1 MNFPPTR
8 PMTRDEEHCYGPKL
22 DRLLRISKMD
32 SLSGLVLP
40 TFPVPPLPA
49 SLTADWAEADDPANA
64 YARSLTHALP
74 QLTRDVAQVCGPA
87 PWIVRSSGI
96 EDLTEHVNAGGY
108 ESLICLAPEDLAPRI
123 ASVALSGSTA
133 HALRQQALSGQVVL
147 PRTIPCFVQP
157 LLDID
162 VATDVGPAH
171 SPYLDAAV
179 LNRMEAICAE
189 LIAAFD
195 FEAIDCEWGLET
207 TDGFVSVT
215 TIAPRDRRRANV
227 AHTIGFGFGSAQ
239 STGSRATTLALLP
252 ASCDIRLWR
261 GRHLRETKVQR
272 LHLLQARPAHP
283 DVAFRER
290 AALTDECYEVLSR
303 HYDVVDAA
311 LLMLGARSS
320 GHALIA
326 PDLMSAWRRYLA
338 MEAGAQGSI
347 AVVIVDEGSAEEHA
361 GIMFRQQHVTCVKA
375 DTQRVPPGAD
385 CVVFDRGVC
394 IFGDATMLRAIQTEV
409 RRELVIPDDCALVF
423 TEEVLTDV
431 GRLAPECIDALFQ
444 LDRLPLAAQVKERL
458 LARTEQPMPTLWMQR
473 AGGAVES
480 PSLLARIG
488 RSHRSKSEGTLR
500 ARTEFARS
508 YERAVLVSCGE
519 PRHGLPI
526 SSELSSD
533 VDALVRSG
541 DLRLVMALLHCEAA
555 ASWAPR
561 ETLSAL
567 LPSAAAQL
575 AAQRRDD
582 AVLVLTSVSLVSDE
596 CARLPVYETYEL
608 VSCLDALASAFERGL
623 SAESMTCIHSL
634 GLPIASAVR
643 LAQRVLD
650 RRAVLEPIEAFRQA
664 VASFRGIA
672 YAADATVP
680 LAQQLNGAYAG
691 LRNALREVGLS
702 DVAEQIDGSLI
713 EIYDASLKGLLARAA
728 DANDVASYRRY
739 LLVMLEWIAL
749 LSTASL
755 SERDRAALDCIE
767 GWLHQ
772 WSAEAMPPS
781 FEIED
786 RNWRSEF
793 ASIAAAPDT
802 AARYGNPHVVHNL
815 LHQWSLAQL
824 SLDTRMFP
832 QRIQSLE
839 RFCSTF
845 SSRATK
851 VLRFERELLEIQ
863 IPMGTHKASY
873 VFTPGQIT
881 VEWSEPPDC
890 PGDEIARILA
900 FEVFLDR
907 FRIWMFPAL
916 MVRRERA
923 LGTWTLFVR
932 FVTPASSPWRYED
945 ATRFVTATRFLF
957 DGAYDFSYV
966 DNDAVDGF
974 AERLAGPDWK
984 SIIATLI
991 EYRAS
996 VEDTSQYVALHA
1008 LPMSSAVSAIA
1019 QSRVVR
1025 GLLLRCFRRGFRQC
1039 WELID
1044 NYAHW
1049 LGTCGGADRRW
1060 LDRYEYLRQLS
1071 LFLAARWP
1079 RQALTELS
1087 RRNRF
1092 HIGDD
1097 LIAACLFKRRD
1108 VKDELRGMTTEKRA
1122 VLSGIF
1128 ALIVRHAPDIAV
1140 AGCGAAVLA
1149 SLLAG
1154 TGVRF
1159 RRAKHFVIARFG
1171 DHIDPV
1177 VLGRLLEGMETV
1189 PWGCTEAAEQ
1199 AIQAHISARRSV
1211 CRFDLE
1217 RGIDWTTLGG
1227 RAGNHAD

>member
-1 MNFPPTR
+1 
-8 PMTRDEEHCYGPKL
+8 MTNDEEHCYGPKL
-22 DRLLRISKMD
+22 NRLLRMSRMD

-40 TFPVPPLPA
+40 TFPIPPLPS
-49 SLTADWAEADDPANA
+49 SLTAASAEVDNPANA
-64 YARSLTHALP
+64 YARALTHAYP
-74 QLTRDVAQVCGPA
+74 QLTRDVEQLCGPA

-108 ESLICLAPEDLAPRI
+108 DSLICLAPENLVQRI
-123 ASVALSGSTA
+123 ASVALSGSTE
-133 HALRQQALSGQVVL
+133 HARRQQALSGQVVV
-147 PRTIPCFVQP
+147 PRPIACFVQP

-179 LNRMEAICAE
+179 LDRMEAICAE

-215 TIAPRDRRRANV
+215 TIAPRDRRRGNV
-227 AHTIGFGFGSAQ
+227 AHTIGFGFSSAQ
-239 STGSRATTLALLP
+239 NTGSRATTLALLP

-272 LHLLQARPAHP
+272 LHLLQARPAYP
-283 DVAFRER
+283 DAAFRER
-290 AALTDECYEVLSR
+290 AALTDECHQGLSR
-303 HYDVVDAA
+303 HYDVVDAG
-311 LLMLGARSS
+311 LLMLGAQSS

-338 MEAGAQGSI
+338 LEADAQGAI

-361 GIMFRQQHVTCVKA
+361 GIMFRQQNVTCVKA
-375 DTQRVPPGAD
+375 DTQRVPPGAG

-394 IFGDATMLRAIQTEV
+394 IVGDATMLGAIQTEV

-423 TEEVLTDV
+423 TEEVLTAAGHLV
-431 GRLAPECIDALFQ
+431 PECIDALSQ
-444 LDRLPLAAQVKERL
+444 LHRLPLAAQVKERL

-480 PSLLARIG
+480 PSLLAQIG
-488 RSHRSKSEGTLR
+488 RSHCSKYEGALR
-500 ARTEFARS
+500 ARTDFARS
-508 YERAVLVSCGE
+508 YERAVQVSCGE
-519 PRHGLPI
+519 PCHGLPLL
-526 SSELSSD
+526 SDLSSH

-541 DLRLVMALLHCEAA
+541 DLRLVMALLHGEAA
-555 ASWAPR
+555 APWAPR
-561 ETLSAL
+561 DTLSVL
-567 LPSAAAQL
+567 LHSAAVQL

-582 AVLVLTSVSLVSDE
+582 AVLVLNSVSLVSAE
-596 CARLPVYETYEL
+596 CARLPVYETDEI

-623 SAESMTCIHSL
+623 STESMTCIHSL

-650 RRAVLEPIEAFRQA
+650 HPAVLEPMEAFRRA
-664 VASFRGIA
+664 VASYRGIA
-672 YAADATVP
+672 YAADAVAP
-680 LAQQLNGAYAG
+680 LAQQLSDAYAG
-691 LRNALREVGLS
+691 LRNALREAGLS
-702 DVAEQIDGSLI
+702 DIAEQINGSLI
-713 EIYDASLKGLLARAA
+713 EVYDASLKGLLARAA
-728 DANDVASYRRY
+728 DANDVVSYRRY
-739 LLVMLEWIAL
+739 LLVMQEWIAL

-755 SERDRAALDCIE
+755 SDRDSAALHCCE
-767 GWLHQ
+767 VWLHQ

-786 RNWRSEF
+786 RNWRCEF

-802 AARYGNPHVVHNL
+802 APRYENPHVVHNL
-815 LHQWSLAQL
+815 LHQWSLARL

-873 VFTPGQIT
+873 VFTPRQIT

-916 MVRRERA
+916 TVRRERV

-932 FVTPASSPWRYED
+932 LVTPASSPWRYED
-945 ATRFVTATRFLF
+945 ANRFVTATRFLF
-957 DGAYDFSYV
+957 DGSYDFSYV
-966 DNDAVDGF
+966 QNDAVDDF
-974 AERLAGPDWK
+974 AERFAGPDWK
-984 SIIATLI
+984 SIVATLI

-996 VEDTSQYVALHA
+996 IEDNSQYVALHT

-1025 GLLLRCFRRGFRQC
+1025 GLVLRCFRRGFRQC
-1039 WELID
+1039 RELID
-1044 NYAHW
+1044 NYVHW
-1049 LGTCGGADRRW
+1049 LSTCGGTDHRW
-1060 LDRYEYLRQLS
+1060 MDRYEHLRQLS
-1071 LFLAARWP
+1071 LFFAVRWP
-1079 RQALTELS
+1079 RQALTQLS
-1087 RRNRF
+1087 RRDRF

-1108 VKDELRGMTTEKRA
+1108 IKDELRGLMTEKCA
-1122 VLSGIF
+1122 VLPPMF
-1128 ALIVRHAPDIAV
+1128 ALVVRHAPDIAI
-1140 AGCGAAVLA
+1140 AGCGAVALA
-1149 SLLAG
+1149 SQLVD

-1159 RRAKHFVIARFG
+1159 RRAKHFVAAHFG
-1171 DHIDPV
+1171 DHIDPA

-1189 PWGCTEAAEQ
+1189 PRGCTEAAEQ
-1199 AIQAHISARRSV
+1199 AIQAQISARRSV

-1217 RGIDWTTLGG
+1217 RGIDWTTLDC
-1227 RAGNHAD
+1227 AASNHAD